1 MIGSA
6 TLVKDIH
13 NYFLSFFTEIV
24 AFIAW
29 VFFKLLQP
37 AVLTA
42 IIDEQQNQSLTWWP
56 YDENLGLILKMCAA
70 SSSWRVTTH
79 ISKTSKKKKITRGNE
94 KIFLNRRKMSR
105 LATLVKGIHNYLLL
119 DFIIKCCCNF
129 SWFSQLYFA
138 LFIAVNDEQQSQL
151 WTRQLYYENLS
162 LILEIC
168 AATLSWLVSIQIWKQ
183 ILFKH
188 KNKML

>member
-42 IIDEQQNQSLTWWP
+42 IIDEQQNQSLT
-56 YDENLGLILKMCAA
+56 
-70 SSSWRVTTH
+70 
-79 ISKTSKKKKITRGNE
+79 
-94 KIFLNRRKMSR
+94 
-105 LATLVKGIHNYLLL
+105 
-119 DFIIKCCCNF
+119 
-129 SWFSQLYFA
+129 
-138 LFIAVNDEQQSQL
+138 
-151 WTRQLYYENLS
+151 
-162 LILEIC
+162 
-168 AATLSWLVSIQIWKQ
+168 
-183 ILFKH
+183 
-188 KNKML
+188 